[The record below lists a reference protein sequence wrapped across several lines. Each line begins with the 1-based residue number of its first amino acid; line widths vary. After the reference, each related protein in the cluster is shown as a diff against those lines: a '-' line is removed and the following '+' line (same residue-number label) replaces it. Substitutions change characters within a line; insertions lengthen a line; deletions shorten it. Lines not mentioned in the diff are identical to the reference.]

1 MSPAVAWFWRAVA
14 LALFVLVMLSVH
26 WGADT
31 FFRSIPTEWMML
43 LVGLLFG
50 SGIGFLI
57 GADFGRKQE
66 RRPSSAPR

>member
-14 LALFVLVMLSVH
+14 LVLFAIVMAGVVWTLRQAV
-26 WGADT
+26 GTMPD
-31 FFRSIPTEWMML
+31 ML
-43 LVGLLFG
+43 LALVAGLLFG
-50 SGIGFLI
+50 GSVGFLI